1 MLYIY
6 IYIYIYI
13 VLYVYLLQN
22 DYQIFKFLK
31 TFKNKIHNEN
41 NYYYKLVIMCK
52 IIIEI
57 S

>member
-1 MLYIY
+1 ML
-6 IYIYIYI
+6 YIYIYI